1 MIVIA
6 LLASWS
12 GAAFGGD
19 ATDRGPDSPALSS
32 TRSGPAEASVAAV
45 YDGDT
50 LTLSTGD
57 RVRLRW
63 VNTPE
68 LKPLEPYG
76 MEARELTASLV
87 LQKTVTLLYGPTQRD
102 GYDRL
107 LAGVTVEGRNLSIAL
122 LEAGLGHLFVIPPDD
137 TDMTP
142 LIAAQARAKAA
153 RRGIWSTEGYQ
164 GALHI
169 TSFHANADGD
179 DRQNVNGEY
188 LRLCNV
194 SGETLDTSGYR
205 IADISG
211 RSWEFPTAIVPPGH
225 TIKVHSGRGQAQL
238 DSSEQIAIYLGSA
251 DPIWNNTED
260 RATIYDRYARVVD
273 SRNHHVDH
281 PNP

>member
-1 MIVIA
+1 MTLLFV
-6 LLASWS
+6 LLAAIN
-12 GAAFGGD
+12 AAAAGD
-19 ATDRGPDSPALSS
+19 STEQATASPALSGVKA
-32 TRSGPAEASVAAV
+32 GPTQASVAAV

-50 LTLSTGD
+50 MTLSTGD
-57 RVRLRW
+57 KVRLRW

-68 LKPLEPYG
+68 LKPPEEYG
-76 MEARELTASLV
+76 LEARELTASLV
-87 LQKTVTLLYGPTQRD
+87 LQKSVTLVYGAQIRD
-102 GYDRL
+102 SYDRL
-107 LAGVTVEGRNLSIAL
+107 LAGVMVEGRNLSIAL

-137 TDMTP
+137 TDLTP
-142 LIAAQARAKAA
+142 LIAAQAKAQAA
-153 RRGIWSTEGYQ
+153 RRGVWSTEGYR

-194 SGETLDTSGYR
+194 SPEVLDTSGYR

-211 RSWEFPTAIVPPGH
+211 RSWEFPTAILPPGH
-225 TIKVHSGRGQAQL
+225 TLKVHSGRGTHQL
-238 DSSEQIAIYLGSA
+238 DPSTQVEVYLGSA

-260 RATIYDRYARVVD
+260 RATIYDRYGRVVD
-273 SRNHHVDH
+273 SRDHHVEH